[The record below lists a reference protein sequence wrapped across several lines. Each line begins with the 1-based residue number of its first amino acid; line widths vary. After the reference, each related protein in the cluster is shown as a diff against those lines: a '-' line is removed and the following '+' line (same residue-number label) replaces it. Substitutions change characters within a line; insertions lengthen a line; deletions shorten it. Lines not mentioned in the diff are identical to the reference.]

1 LPHLFSTHLTHFKNL
16 ASWTEK
22 INKPLFSKLVDSRQ
36 DMKADVIDVVGQ
48 KAIIEA
54 SGKATQN
61 NGKPYNNK

>member
-36 DMKADVIDVVGQ
+36 DMKANVIDVVGQ